1 MFVVGKMTAIKFI
14 VLTCCY
20 YFSNRMARENWS
32 LFREEYLLWKIIRE
46 NEFDSDMFAEM
57 STEYRDFSMFTIT
70 VSFKT
75 ATSIDDSFRFDVR
88 SRTLEEKRTYLPTN
102 TFQMVEEIFGRIALE
117 KKKEW
122 LHPWKNVNFKLP
134 MTDRLFSTKTNISTY
149 TLYSKLHNTN

>member
-1 MFVVGKMTAIKFI
+1 
-14 VLTCCY
+14 
-20 YFSNRMARENWS
+20 
-32 LFREEYLLWKIIRE
+32 
-46 NEFDSDMFAEM
+46 MFAEM

-75 ATSIDDSFRFDVR
+75 ATSIDDSFRFDER